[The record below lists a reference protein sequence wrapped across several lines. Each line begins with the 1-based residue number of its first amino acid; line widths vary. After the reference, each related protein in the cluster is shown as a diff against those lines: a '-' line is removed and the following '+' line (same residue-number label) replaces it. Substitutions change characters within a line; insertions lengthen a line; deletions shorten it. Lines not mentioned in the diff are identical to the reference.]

1 MRVPKAAEGVANSA
15 ALAAPAI
22 IVILVLILG
31 ATIYLWRARY
41 IRRRNAYLT
50 MGVLVVALAVL
61 GFWMYSNPMQ
71 GIGS

>member
-1 MRVPKAAEGVANSA
+1 MKVPKAAEGVANSA
-15 ALAAPAI
+15 ALAGPAI
-22 IVILVLILG
+22 IVVLVLVLG